1 MVPRVLYELGLL
13 TVKQVHKDHTITLG
27 SPNTDVC
34 RRGVEV
40 MSSKTVL
47 TAPPPKED
55 VLKLLTLQNL
65 QKVMDKAAEEINY
78 SYFGFGNKLREY
90 AIQDAIFRQ
99 LQVLFPP
106 LNKKTSDFSSYQL
119 DKEHPVMQIGKSS
132 KGFVD
137 FAFFDGHGNYYLF
150 EVKKT
155 NVSQHL
161 DETSMETA
169 LQDALDKAKVDLGR
183 KFVDESDNNFHG
195 CYEFHRFCVAGV
207 WHNFG
212 DANGVPKCVIKIEKY
227 KVWGRDT
234 ELSMSGRT

>member
-1 MVPRVLYELGLL
+1 MEREKYFNCFSHTNHAEMVPRVLYELGLL

-27 SPNTDVC
+27 SPNTDVY

-106 LNKKTSDFSSYQL
+106 LNKKTSDFLFKIIQVEL
-119 DKEHPVMQIGKSS
+119 FVPV
-132 KGFVD
+132 
-137 FAFFDGHGNYYLF
+137 
-150 EVKKT
+150 T
-155 NVSQHL
+155 
-161 DETSMETA
+161 T
-169 LQDALDKAKVDLGR
+169 
-183 KFVDESDNNFHG
+183 
-195 CYEFHRFCVAGV
+195 
-207 WHNFG
+207 
-212 DANGVPKCVIKIEKY
+212 
-227 KVWGRDT
+227 
-234 ELSMSGRT
+234 